1 MSRFTDR
8 VVVITGAGSG
18 IGAATAVRF
27 ADEGARVVLAGR
39 TREKLDRVVEDA
51 ASGELMTVRVTDAA
65 DPDVVRGLID
75 ETVERL
81 GRLDVLVNNAGRGG
95 GGAVVDEDPETWRAV
110 FATNVDAVFHA
121 CRHAIPHL
129 ARTGGSVINVAS
141 VSGLGADWSNAS
153 YNASKGAL
161 VNLSRAMALDH
172 ARDGVRVNAVCPSL
186 TITDMTTGVQDDE
199 ERMAKFRDRI
209 AMGRPAEASEVAS
222 VIAFLASDDASFV
235 TGVELPVDGGLG
247 ASNGQPTK

>member
-1 MSRFTDR
+1 VPRFTDQ

-27 ADEGARVVLAGR
+27 ADEGAHVVLAGR
-39 TREKLDRVVEDA
+39 TGEKLDDVIAGATSPERMTARITDVADA
-51 ASGELMTVRVTDAA
+51 EA
-65 DPDVVRGLID
+65 VRGLIE
-75 ETVERL
+75 ETVERH

-95 GGAVVDEDPETWRAV
+95 GGKVVDEDAETWHAV

-121 CRHAIPHL
+121 CHHAIPHL
-129 ARTGGSVINVAS
+129 ARTGGSVVNVAS
-141 VSGLGADWSNAS
+141 VSGLGGDWENVS

-161 VNLSRAMALDH
+161 VNMGRAMALDH
-172 ARDGVRVNAVCPSL
+172 AKDGVRINTVCPSL
-186 TITDMTTGVQDDE
+186 TVTDMTTGIQDDE
-199 ERMAKFRDRI
+199 ERMAKFQDRI
-209 AMGRPAEASEVAS
+209 AMGRAAEPSEVAS